1 MNANE
6 QKQITLD
13 ETDVDKLLLH
23 RLEQIQ
29 SFFENNT
36 DEIQSKH
43 KSEADIILFPNG
55 KKEADI
61 RKLMQ
66 DMILDYLKGLMD
78 KKKANITLRT
88 VYHQL
93 RDKEIELGIV
103 EKNAKYDQLKAFSTH
118 ISQLDHYAKKSVQAI
133 QEDKHY
139 SPTTP
144 KVITLLRTYD
154 DMKTDER
161 IHHFMAATHWEKFFK
176 KYSKMKQNLKG
187 TRKERIVR

>member
-103 EKNAKYDQLKAFSTH
+103 EKNAKYD
-118 ISQLDHYAKKSVQAI
+118 
-133 QEDKHY
+133 
-139 SPTTP
+139 
-144 KVITLLRTYD
+144 
-154 DMKTDER
+154 
-161 IHHFMAATHWEKFFK
+161 
-176 KYSKMKQNLKG
+176 
-187 TRKERIVR
+187 